1 MKFRIMFL
9 AVCLALAGCSGNKDD
24 APKGDDNLKLSND
37 EIVEMETAAEQMDS
51 IIYEI
56 ETSARELNA
65 LLEELNPSR

>member
-9 AVCLALAGCSGNKDD
+9 AVCLALTACSGNKDD

-65 LLEELNPSR
+65 FLEDLNPSR